1 MKKLIHVFSYTA
13 TALLAIFLFASCGGG
28 SNSIETNEH
37 LGDLPGIAK
46 NYIDKMEAKKE
57 EIKLNTDQDKA
68 FKLHK
73 ESEILEDEAEK
84 KVEEHLVAHPISGIP
99 FEMKSEYP
107 FTIKDIAVKRCSD
120 SRIEFKANAT
130 MTKNYP
136 KRLFVYIKAVDA
148 EGNQLTRKNGVMG
161 ESSFSKK
168 SFKEGEEI
176 ELSGSVDGPADLV
189 NFNKLLLVSKEEYN
203 KRKTVI

>member
-1 MKKLIHVFSYTA
+1 MKNLLHAFSYA
-13 TALLAIFLFASCGGG
+13 AVAFLAFFLITSCGGG
-28 SNSIETNEH
+28 SDSVSTNEH
-37 LGDLPGIAK
+37 LGELPGIAK
-46 NYIDKMEAKKE
+46 NYSDKMVAKKE

-68 FKLHK
+68 FKLYK
-73 ESEILEDEAEK
+73 ESEILEEEAEK
-84 KVEEHLVAHPISGIP
+84 KVEEHLVAHPINNIP
-99 FEMKSEYP
+99 FEMISEYP

-120 SRIEFKANAT
+120 TRIEFKANVT

-136 KRLFVYIKAVDA
+136 KRLFAYIKAVDVD
-148 EGNQLTRKNGVMG
+148 GNQLTRKNGVMG

-189 NFNKLLLVSKEEYN
+189 NFEKLLFVTKEEYN
-203 KRKTVI
+203 KRIKI